1 MRLLSFV
8 KETLVDAAK
17 IFTSK
22 EGLKSLY
29 GVSLYRN
36 AIYLVMTNLI
46 GPPIGFA
53 FWIVAARFYPA
64 EDVGLVAA
72 LIAILGLL
80 TLLSTLGLDFGLIRF
95 LPHSRQSANRIINSS
110 LTISG
115 LASIVFCGIFL
126 AGINIWSPTLLILLQ
141 EPIYLAAFIAFTVI
155 TTLLTMVGSTFIA
168 KRRSSFLMANS
179 LISGL
184 LKLPLPILLATFFHS
199 FGLFASWGLST
210 ALALVISILFFL
222 PRAQIG
228 YHFSIALTKSAI
240 NEMVHFSF
248 INYIAHLCWC
258 LPSSVLPIMVLNML
272 GAEANAH
279 FYIAWS
285 VGALLTSL
293 PFAISTSLFSEGSY
307 DEQSLSAYAW
317 RTVKLT
323 FLILIP
329 IAVIMVIIANKLLL
343 LFGNSYSESGTA
355 LLCILVLSSFPITI
369 NYIYL
374 TIKRVEKKNAVII
387 ELSAFIAIT
396 TLVLSYLL
404 LPHMGV
410 NGAGIAW
417 LVAHGIV
424 TLIIATSLLI
434 RRQVISALIS
444 RIKLRINIFL
454 W

>member
-1 MRLLSFV
+1 MFIMRLLSFA
-8 KETLVDAAK
+8 KETLVDAARML
-17 IFTSK
+17 TSK

-36 AIYLVMTNLI
+36 AIYLIMTNLA
-46 GPPIGFA
+46 GPLIGFA
-53 FWIVAARFYPA
+53 FWIVAARFYTA

-95 LPHSRQSANRIINSS
+95 LPHSGQSANRIINSS

-126 AGINIWSPTLLILLQ
+126 AGINIWSPALLILVQ

-155 TTLLTMVGSTFIA
+155 TTLLTIVGSTFIA
-168 KRRSSFLMANS
+168 KRRSSFVMAYS

-184 LKLPLPILLATFFHS
+184 LKLPLPILLAAFFHS

-222 PRAQIG
+222 PRAQPD

-240 NEMVHFSF
+240 NEMVRFSF
-248 INYIAHLCWC
+248 INYIAHLCWS
-258 LPSSVLPIMVLNML
+258 LPGSVLPIMVLNML
-272 GAEANAH
+272 GAETNAH

-285 VGALLTSL
+285 IGALLTSF

-307 DEQSLSAYAW
+307 DGQSLSTYVW
-317 RTVKLT
+317 RSVKLT

-329 IAVIMVIIANKLLL
+329 IVVIIVIMADKLLL
-343 LFGNSYSESGTA
+343 LFGNAYSEGGTT
-355 LLCILVLSSFPITI
+355 LLYILALSSFPTAI

-374 TIKRVEKKNAVII
+374 TTKRVEKKLAVII
-387 ELSAFIAIT
+387 GLSSFIAIT
-396 TLVLSYLL
+396 TLALSYLL
-404 LPHMGV
+404 LPQMGV

-417 LVAHGIV
+417 LVTQGIAA
-424 TLIIATSLLI
+424 LMIAASLL
-434 RRQVISALIS
+434 RRRRVI
-444 RIKLRINIFL
+444 
-454 W
+454 